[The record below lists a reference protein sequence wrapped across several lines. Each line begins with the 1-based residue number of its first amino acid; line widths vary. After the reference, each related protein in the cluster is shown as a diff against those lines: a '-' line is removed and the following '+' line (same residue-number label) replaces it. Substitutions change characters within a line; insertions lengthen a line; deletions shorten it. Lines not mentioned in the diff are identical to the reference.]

1 MTQFKKGQSGN
12 KAGRPV
18 GSGVSG
24 QIRKAIADKAPEII
38 EVLITQALAGD
49 TQSGLALLNKIT
61 PNFKAANEPVQFNID
76 TSNGLTGTG
85 EQILQSIA
93 DGHIALDSGTQILS
107 SLVALAKMKEI
118 DELATRVA
126 KLEEIS

>member
-18 GSGVSG
+18 GSGISG
-24 QIRKAIADKAPEII
+24 QIRKAIANKAPEII
-38 EVLITQALAGD
+38 DVLIGQALAGD

-61 PNFKAANEPVQFNID
+61 PNLKAANESVEFNLD
-76 TSNGLTGTG
+76 TSKGLTGTG

-93 DGHIALDSGTQILS
+93 DGNIALGSGTQILS
-107 SLVALAKMKEI
+107 SLAALAKMKEI
-118 DELATRVA
+118 DELTKRIEG
-126 KLEEIS
+126 LEQRS

>member
-1 MTQFKKGQSGN
+1 MTQFQKGQSGN

-24 QIRKAIADKAPEII
+24 QVRKAIADKAPEII

-61 PNFKAANEPVQFNID
+61 PNLKASNEPVQLHID
-76 TSNGLTGTG
+76 TTKGLSDTG

-93 DGHIALDSGTQILS
+93 SGDIALDSGTQMLS
-107 SLVALAKMKEI
+107 SLAALAKMKEV
-118 DELATRVA
+118 DELTKRIEL
-126 KLEEIS
+126 LEQKS